1 MFHWTDSKIQVH
13 AFYCVLALML
23 SSLLQR
29 TLHQR
34 GIDLSLPRMLELLGG
49 IKETAVL
56 FPPKAGHRQPQVAY
70 CLSTLDDEQQSLFD
84 KLDLKRYQ
92 AA

>member
-1 MFHWTDSKIQVH
+1 
-13 AFYCVLALML
+13 
-23 SSLLQR
+23 
-29 TLHQR
+29 
-34 GIDLSLPRMLELLGG
+34 MLELLGD

-56 FPPKAGHRQPQVAY
+56 YPPKAGQRQPQVAY